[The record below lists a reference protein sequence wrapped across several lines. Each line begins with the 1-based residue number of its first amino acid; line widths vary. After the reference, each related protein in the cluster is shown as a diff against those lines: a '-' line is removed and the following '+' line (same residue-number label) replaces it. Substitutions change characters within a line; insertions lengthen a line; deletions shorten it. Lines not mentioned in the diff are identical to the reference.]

1 MNYPIIRLKN
11 YLVILIRT
19 TSAIAN
25 QKLIKIYEI
34 FNILTADLSKQMQ
47 NTPAFK
53 KKIFKIIDYNIQA
66 TINVQCNLRM
76 KFP

>member
-1 MNYPIIRLKN
+1 MNYPIIGLKN

-53 KKIFKIIDYNIQA
+53 NKKNIQ
-66 TINVQCNLRM
+66 NN
-76 KFP
+76 